1 METLTPAPLP
11 LRTSAAHPPVLRELW
26 RYRELLR
33 GLVVRNLKVKY
44 QRSALGFAWTLL
56 NPLLTVVILAVVFT
70 RVVRLGIEDYW
81 AFLLSGYFAWNF
93 ILQTLNTGTW
103 IFNEHSDLTRSVPFP
118 QEALVMSA
126 ALSRLLEFCGEL
138 ALILIVLFLFRHHG
152 APASAVLVPLLMVL
166 QLLLVIGLAL
176 PIATLSVFY
185 YDVQHALPIALTS
198 LFYASPVFYPA
209 SFVPEAFRPFYF
221 INPAAGLLTLW
232 HVVLYEGRM
241 PSWELL
247 GGTAAYSV
255 GLFLLGYA
263 IFNRY
268 KSLFA
273 ETV

>member
-1 METLTPAPLP
+1 MEALSPAPPP
-11 LRTSAAHPPVLRELW
+11 LRTSAARPPVLGELW

-33 GLVVRNLKVKY
+33 GLVVRNLKIKY
-44 QRSALGFAWTLL
+44 QRSALGFAWTLF
-56 NPLLTVVILAVVFT
+56 NPLLTVAILAVVFT

-81 AFLLSGYFAWNF
+81 AFLLAGYFVWNF

-103 IFNEHSDLTRSVPFP
+103 IFNEHSDLTRSVAFP
-118 QEALVMSA
+118 QEVLVMSA

-138 ALILIVLFLFRHHG
+138 ALILAAILLFRHHG
-152 APASAVLVPLLMVL
+152 VPPSIALVPLLALL

-185 YDVQHALPIALTS
+185 HDVQHALPIALTS

-209 SFVPEAFRPFYF
+209 ALVPEAFRPFYF
-221 INPAAGLLTLW
+221 LNPVAGLLTLW
-232 HVVLYEGRM
+232 QTVLYEGRM
-241 PSWELL
+241 PSWGLL
-247 GGTAAYSV
+247 GGTAATAT

-268 KSLFA
+268 KGLFA